1 VAIANDNKPRILFLD
16 IETRPI
22 VAEVWKLYGIDHI
35 GLNQVREF
43 GGTICVGMK
52 WHGEKKCRFY
62 SDWQH
67 GHREMLQAVHR
78 EWEQAEAICGYNS
91 DRFDLKKLKGEFVK
105 EGIDPP
111 SPVASIDVFK
121 TVKREFGF
129 DSNKLQ
135 HVADLLGV
143 GSKLQHEGHA
153 LWTKVMRGDV
163 KAQHIMERYCKQDVR
178 LLERVYDK
186 LLPWITTHPYLG
198 KASGYCCN
206 RCGSK
211 NLTSQGEKRSKHFR
225 IQSLRCSDCGGWR
238 QGLRKRI
245 A

>member
-1 VAIANDNKPRILFLD
+1 VLNDNSARILFLD

-22 VAEVWKLYGIDHI
+22 VAEVWKLWGIDRI

-43 GGTICVGMK
+43 GGTICVGAMFS
-52 WHGEKKCRFY
+52 GEKRVRFF

-67 GHREMLQAVHR
+67 GHRGMLEAVH
-78 EWEQAEAICGYNS
+78 ELWQQADAICGYNS

-105 EGIDPP
+105 ERLDPP
-111 SPVASIDVFK
+111 KPIASIDVFK
-121 TVKREFGF
+121 TVKREFAF

-153 LWTKVMRGDV
+153 LWTKAVAGDP
-163 KAQHIMERYCKQDVR
+163 KARRTMERYCKQDVK

-186 LLPWITTHPYLG
+186 LLPWMTTHPYLG
-198 KASGYCCN
+198 VASGYSCN

-211 NLTSQGEKRSKHFR
+211 NLTSQGEKRTQHFR
-225 IQSLRCSDCGGWR
+225 IQSLKCSDCGGWR
-238 QGLRKRI
+238 QGLRKKV

>member
-1 VAIANDNKPRILFLD
+1 VNDNDPKILFLD

-22 VAEVWKLYGIDHI
+22 VAEVWKLYGIDRI

-43 GGTICVGMK
+43 GGTICVGAMWGGSK
-52 WHGEKKCRFY
+52 RVQFY

-67 GHREMLQAVHR
+67 GHREMLDAIHR
-78 EWEQAEAICGYNS
+78 LWEQADAICGYNS
-91 DRFDLKKLKGEFVK
+91 DRFDLKRLKGEFVK
-105 EGIDPP
+105 EGMDPP

-153 LWTKVMRGDV
+153 LWTKVMAGDPR
-163 KAQHIMERYCKQDVR
+163 AQRTMERYCKQDVR

-186 LLPWITTHPYLG
+186 LLPWISTHPYLG
-198 KASGYCCN
+198 KASGYACN
-206 RCGSK
+206 RCGSR
-211 NLTSQGEKRSKHFR
+211 NLTSQGEKRTRHWR
-225 IQSLRCSDCGGWR
+225 IQSLKCRDCGGWR
-238 QGLRKRI
+238 QGLRKRV

>member
-1 VAIANDNKPRILFLD
+1 MNDNGRILFLD

-22 VAEVWKLYGIDHI
+22 VAEVWKLYGIDRI

-43 GGTICVGMK
+43 GGTICVGAK
-52 WHGEKKCRFY
+52 FAGESKVRFY

-67 GHREMLQAVHR
+67 GHLAMLQAIH
-78 EWEQAEAICGYNS
+78 ELWQEADAICGYNS

-105 EGIDPP
+105 EGLDPP
-111 SPVASIDVFK
+111 KPVASIDVFK
-121 TVKREFGF
+121 TVKREFAF

-143 GSKLQHEGHA
+143 GSKIQHEGHA
-153 LWTKVMRGDV
+153 LWTKVLHGDA
-163 KAQHIMERYCKQDVR
+163 KAQRTMERYCKQDVR
-178 LLERVYDK
+178 LLRDVYAK
-186 LLPWITTHPYLG
+186 FLPWISTHPYLG
-198 KASGYCCN
+198 KASGYSCN

-211 NLTSQGEKRSKHFR
+211 NLTSQGEKRTRHFR
-225 IQSLRCSDCGGWR
+225 IQSLKCGDCGGWR
-238 QGLRKRI
+238 QGLRKAI

>member
-1 VAIANDNKPRILFLD
+1 MAVNDNDPKILFLD

-43 GGTICVGMK
+43 GGTICVGAM
-52 WHGEKKCRFY
+52 WHGDKRCQFF

-67 GHREMLQAVHR
+67 GHRPMLEAIHR
-78 EWEQAEAICGYNS
+78 LWEQADAICGYNS

-105 EGIDPP
+105 EGMDPP

-153 LWTKVMRGDV
+153 LWTKVMQGDP
-163 KAQHIMERYCKQDVR
+163 KAQRTMERYCKQDVR

-198 KASGYCCN
+198 KASGYACN

-211 NLTSQGEKRSKHFR
+211 NLTAQGEKRSKHFR
-225 IQSLRCSDCGGWR
+225 IQSLKCSDCGGWR
-238 QGLRKRI
+238 QGLRKKI